1 MRFIGIAMGLLFGL
15 VACASDVREE
25 DVPVVPPPAPEPGI
39 VVPHT
44 DQPRL
49 RTTSLIVK
57 NQYEDLTIR
66 GIFLSPS
73 DTDKWGPNQL
83 SAPLLPGQRLTL
95 EQIPC
100 DDSYDLKVVESPS
113 VDIVVVNSL
122 FLSCGFEKIVT
133 LGL

>member
-1 MRFIGIAMGLLFGL
+1 MRSIGIALGLLFGL

-25 DVPVVPPPAPEPGI
+25 DVPVVVPPAPGPGI
-39 VVPHT
+39 VLPP
-44 DQPRL
+44 DPPRL
-49 RTTSLIVK
+49 RTTSLIVR
-57 NQYEDLTIR
+57 NEYEDLTIR

-100 DDSYDLKVVESPS
+100 DDSYDLKIVESPS
-113 VDIVVVNSL
+113 ADIVVVNSL